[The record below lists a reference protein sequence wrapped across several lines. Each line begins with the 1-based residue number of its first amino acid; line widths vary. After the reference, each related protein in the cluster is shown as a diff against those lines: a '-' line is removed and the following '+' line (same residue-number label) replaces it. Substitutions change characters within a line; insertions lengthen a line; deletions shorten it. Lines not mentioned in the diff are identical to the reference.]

1 VSELLRRAG
10 FKVYGSRAECKFC
23 SGSAHLTVRIFDD
36 GGAFCHRC
44 KRSWTPQQLRKG
56 LGLNP
61 KLTPEEKAAIAERE
75 RERQFRAWCWQKYD
89 EVAKQYRCLARK
101 AELAKQIL
109 SKYAD
114 EELAWEALARFYH
127 AEFTLA
133 RQLDAYSLMKAGRV
147 SNTTARQILISRWEK
162 ETSGSRAA

>member
-1 VSELLRRAG
+1 MSDLLRRAG

-23 SGSAHLTVRIFDD
+23 SGTAHLTVRIFPD
-36 GGAFCHRC
+36 GGAYCHRC
-44 KRSWTPQQLRKG
+44 KWKTTAAQLRKG
-56 LGLNP
+56 LGLSP

-75 RERQFRAWCWQKYD
+75 RERQFREWAWKKYD

-101 AELAKQIL
+101 AELAKKIL
-109 SKYAD
+109 RKFPD

-133 RQLDAYSLMKAGRV
+133 RQLDAYSLMKASRV
-147 SNTTARQILISRWEK
+147 SNTTARRLLISRWEK